1 MFAGCGVVGAR
12 PWWLPAEK
20 AARYTSTMQIFVNM
34 VSGKVLTL
42 EVEGNHTVEEVHDM
56 IESAEG
62 VPRLL

>member
-1 MFAGCGVVGAR
+1 
-12 PWWLPAEK
+12 
-20 AARYTSTMQIFVNM
+20 MQIFVNM